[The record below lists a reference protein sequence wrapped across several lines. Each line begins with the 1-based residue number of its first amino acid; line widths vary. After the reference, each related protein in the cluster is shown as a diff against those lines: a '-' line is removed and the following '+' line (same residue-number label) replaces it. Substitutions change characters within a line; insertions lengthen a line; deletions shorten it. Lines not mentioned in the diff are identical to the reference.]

1 MKTYKHKLDRLKE
14 WVRRRR
20 EEQEEHM
27 YRSFAGTLTTAELHA
42 VIEAVPDDP
51 LLDEITKRFE
61 AYQKAYKQAI
71 DKGL

>member
-1 MKTYKHKLDRLKE
+1 
-14 WVRRRR
+14 
-20 EEQEEHM
+20 M